1 MKTDDQYTLITSTSS
16 VSQIDPSEFDE
27 SNNLSL
33 EERQR
38 LAGLDEE
45 TQSLIAPEHRIDPE
59 VVPVK
64 RELAQSPV
72 SRTAFVLG
80 TVGVFVSFGLG
91 VAMIAG
97 IGRSRQP
104 QVAETPPATDSD
116 VVTPS
121 DADLYKGRLALT
133 EQQRDQQQPP
143 RPAAPTTAPKRS
155 TLPRTQRTSTAP
167 ARPQPIAAPARARP
181 APVSVATRPA
191 PPPRTVTPRPAPMPQ
206 RTQPEVNPFD
216 QWNQLATIGS
226 ASAEVAARPIEE
238 VSTIN
243 TPEHSPSASA
253 AWQTQADFSAD
264 VIGDSSFNE
273 SFNPPV
279 AETVGTASADI
290 EVSPEE
296 AVPAIPQDVLIAS
309 SASTGTI
316 SSSGSSAPVSA
327 GTRGILEQREMSDG
341 LSLNGNYQVAL
352 GTSAAAEV
360 TVPLYWESDGADQ
373 GIPGRFAVTL
383 AQPLMSTNG
392 EVALPAGTVFITEAQ
407 VSSDQSRIVNQ
418 TVVAVVYEGA
428 DGQIRQEAV
437 TPGTIVVRG
446 ENNGPL
452 IARRHQQ
459 SDLGNNLMLGA
470 VGALG
475 RVGELI
481 NQGDVFSSS
490 SSSGESSGSASTT
503 ITRRSGDT
511 NVLAA
516 ALDGFFNPLV
526 ERMQSRAQSRDSA
539 QQSTIL
545 EVNEGQPVS
554 VFVNGLLEV
563 AP

>member
-1 MKTDDQYTLITSTSS
+1 MKTDDQYTLITSSP
-16 VSQIDPSEFDE
+16 VSQLDPDDFDE
-27 SNNLSL
+27 SGDLSL
-33 EERQR
+33 AERQQ

-72 SRTAFVLG
+72 SRTVFVLG

-91 VAMIAG
+91 IAMIAG

-121 DADLYKGRLALT
+121 DADLYKGRLALA
-133 EQQRDQQQPP
+133 EQQNDQQQKPN
-143 RPAAPTTAPKRS
+143 PAAPTTPPKRP
-155 TLPRTQRTSTAP
+155 TAPRRTTATP
-167 ARPQPIAAPARARP
+167 ARPRAVPAASPVRARP
-181 APVSVATRPA
+181 APIPVATRPA

-216 QWNQLATIGS
+216 QWNRLATIGS
-226 ASAEVAARPIEE
+226 ASAEVAARPVEE
-238 VSTIN
+238 VSLIN
-243 TPEHSPSASA
+243 TPERSPSSMQ
-253 AWQTQADFSAD
+253 QTQANFPSD
-264 VIGDSSFNE
+264 VIGDSSFSQSINSPE
-273 SFNPPV
+273 P
-279 AETVGTASADI
+279 EIVGTASTEIAD
-290 EVSPEE
+290 VSEE
-296 AVPAIPQDVLIAS
+296 TSPSIPQEVLIAS
-309 SASTGTI
+309 SAGTGNVI
-316 SSSGSSAPVSA
+316 SPETSAPISD
-327 GTRGILEQREMSDG
+327 GTRGILEQREMGNG
-341 LSLNGNYQVAL
+341 LSPNGNYQVAL
-352 GTSAAAEV
+352 GTSAEAEV
-360 TVPLYWESDGADQ
+360 TVPLYWEPGGA
-373 GIPGRFAVTL
+373 GRGTPGRFAVTL
-383 AQPLMSTNG
+383 SQPLMSTNG
-392 EVALPAGTVFITEAQ
+392 EVALPAGTTFITEAE

-418 TVVAVVYEGA
+418 TVVAVVYQGA
-428 DGQIRQEAV
+428 DGQIRQEPV

-446 ENNGPL
+446 ENNEPL
-452 IARRHQQ
+452 IARRHQN
-459 SDLGNNLMLGA
+459 SDLGDDLLLGA

-490 SSSGESSGSASTT
+490 SSSGGSSGSSSTT

-526 ERMQSRAQSRDSA
+526 ERMQFRAQSQDSA

-545 EVNEGQPVS
+545 EVNEEQPVS

-563 AP
+563 AR

>member
-1 MKTDDQYTLITSTSS
+1 MKTDDQYTLITSSS
-16 VSQIDPSEFDE
+16 VSQLDPGEFNE
-27 SNNLSL
+27 SDDLSL

-72 SRTAFVLG
+72 SRTVFVLG
-80 TVGVFVSFGLG
+80 SVGVFVSFGLG
-91 VAMIAG
+91 IAMIAG

-116 VVTPS
+116 VVTAS

-133 EQQRDQQQPP
+133 DQQRDQQQPP
-143 RPAAPTTAPKRS
+143 TPAAPTTAPKRP
-155 TLPRTQRTSTAP
+155 TPPRRTSAAP
-167 ARPQPIAAPARARP
+167 ARPRPVPSAAPVRARP
-181 APVSVATRPA
+181 APIPIATRPA

-216 QWNQLATIGS
+216 QWNRLATIGS
-226 ASAEVAARPIEE
+226 ASAEVAARPVEE
-238 VSTIN
+238 VSRIN
-243 TPEHSPSASA
+243 SSERSYSSIQ
-253 AWQTQADFSAD
+253 QTQTDFPSD

-273 SFNPPV
+273 SVSPPIT
-279 AETVGTASADI
+279 ETVGTASADVAI
-290 EVSPEE
+290 SPEE
-296 AVPAIPQDVLIAS
+296 AVPSMPQDVLIAS
-309 SASTGTI
+309 SAGTGSV
-316 SSSGSSAPVSA
+316 SSSSSPAPVSV
-327 GTRGILEQREMSDG
+327 GTRGILEQREIGDG
-341 LSLNGNYQVAL
+341 LSPDGNYQVAL
-352 GTSAAAEV
+352 GTSAEAEV
-360 TVPLYWESDGADQ
+360 AVPLYWESGRARQ
-373 GIPGRFAVTL
+373 GTPGRFAVTL
-383 AQPLMSTNG
+383 TQPLMSTNG
-392 EVALPAGTVFITEAQ
+392 EVALPAGTTFITEAQ

-428 DGQIRQEAV
+428 DGQIRQEPV
-437 TPGTIVVRG
+437 TPGTIVIRG

-452 IARRHQQ
+452 IARRHQN
-459 SDLGNNLMLGA
+459 SDLGNDLMLGA

-481 NQGDVFSSS
+481 NQGEVFSSS
-490 SSSGESSGSASTT
+490 SSSGSSSSSTT
-503 ITRRSGDT
+503 ITRNGNT

-526 ERMQSRAQSRDSA
+526 ERMQSRAQSRDA
-539 QQSTIL
+539 DQQSTIL